1 MPPWRNTW
9 RRRVPV
15 ALAGRCVPAWY
26 VGVGTVVVV
35 LVEHKHIPSS
45 ISTTGGCPVAHS
57 KESKQISKGTKRD
70 MAEAEA
76 HGIVIVGGGICG
88 LATALA
94 LHR

>member
-1 MPPWRNTW
+1 
-9 RRRVPV
+9 V

-57 KESKQISKGTKRD
+57 RRASKLAKERRD